1 MKIISLDVL
10 RVLDFNFVSSWSL
23 GGRGAHLM
31 QGELEC
37 FQSGLDQAK
46 SIEMVL
52 TTVWFTREINVTFIL
67 KGQKVCFKRIRSKSV

>member
-1 MKIISLDVL
+1 MTWKL
-10 RVLDFNFVSSWSL
+10 
-23 GGRGAHLM
+23 HLCR
-31 QGELEC
+31 ENCSAC

-46 SIEMVL
+46 SIETVL

>member
-1 MKIISLDVL
+1 
-10 RVLDFNFVSSWSL
+10 
-23 GGRGAHLM
+23 M